1 MWAAQRPLFAKGERK
16 QREMRVSKHRKALQ
30 IEKSPRFRISGIT
43 EGITTLQAAEVLD
56 LTLTSAL
63 VKHQGTFQPQS
74 PCLLQ
79 LGTNGELS
87 TIRCRAVNSWVIHS
101 QPDGGLYCQTMVEFL
116 DLNPAA
122 EQALK
127 TLIQSLGANGSWNG
141 GGP

>member
-1 MWAAQRPLFAKGERK
+1 MWAAQRPFFAKGERK
-16 QREMRVSKHRKALQ
+16 WKEMRVSKHRKDLQ

-79 LGTNGELS
+79 LGTNGDLS

>member
-1 MWAAQRPLFAKGERK
+1 M
-16 QREMRVSKHRKALQ
+16 SKHRKDLQ

>member
-1 MWAAQRPLFAKGERK
+1 
-16 QREMRVSKHRKALQ
+16 MRVSEHRKDLQ

-56 LTLTSAL
+56 LTLTTAL
-63 VKHQGTFQPQS
+63 VKHQGMFQPQS

-79 LGTNGELS
+79 LGMNGELS
-87 TIRCRAVNSWVIHS
+87 TIRCRVVNNRVIHS
-101 QPDGGLYCQTMVEFL
+101 QRDGGLYCQTMVEFL

-127 TLIQSLGANGSWNG
+127 TLIQSLGTNGSWNG